1 MSEGIDVNETNGS
14 KECII
19 YLSLLYVPE
28 TNFRFQPKDCNGCH
42 NLMQKGMKFNVAIN
56 VVKGNYCRF
65 RFWLS
70 KGKALK
76 KGKKV

>member
-1 MSEGIDVNETNGS
+1 
-14 KECII
+14 
-19 YLSLLYVPE
+19 
-28 TNFRFQPKDCNGCH
+28 
-42 NLMQKGMKFNVAIN
+42 MQKGMKFNVAIN